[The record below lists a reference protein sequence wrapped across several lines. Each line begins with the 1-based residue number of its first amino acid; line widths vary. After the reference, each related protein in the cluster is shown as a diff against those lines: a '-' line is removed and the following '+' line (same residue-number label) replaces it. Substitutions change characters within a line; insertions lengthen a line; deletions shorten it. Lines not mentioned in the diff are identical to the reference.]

1 MTKLTKK
8 EEKVIKQE
16 VRKRLHKRVYSRARD
31 AGLRFKKEFKKH
43 TVTAI
48 TAAFGFLVA
57 LSWRT
62 PIQNSV
68 NQAIISLGLVGKEIY
83 IEYAS
88 ALAITIIAVMA
99 IMIVSKWSAE
109 KTS

>member
-1 MTKLTKK
+1 MVELTKK
-8 EEKVIKQE
+8 EERVVEKE
-16 VRKRLHKRVYSRARD
+16 VRKRLHKRVYERTKNSA
-31 AGLRFKKEFKKH
+31 LRFKKEFKRH

-83 IEYAS
+83 VEYIS
-88 ALAITIIAVMA
+88 ALAITIIAVIA
-99 IMIVSKWSAE
+99 IMIVSKWSSE
-109 KTS
+109 S

>member
-1 MTKLTKK
+1 MVELTKK
-8 EEKVIKQE
+8 EEKIVEKE
-16 VRKRLHKRVYSRARD
+16 VKKRLHKRVYNRAKNS
-31 AGLRFKKEFKKH
+31 AFRFKNEFKKH

-68 NQAIISLGLVGKEIY
+68 NNLIIRFGLIGKEIY

-88 ALAITIIAVMA
+88 ALAITIIAVIA
-99 IMIVSKWSAE
+99 IMIVSKWSSE
-109 KTS
+109 S